1 MELSGGF
8 DFDDG
13 LIGHVV
19 GPNIT
24 PHHETGIGKW
34 TEAQIATALRYGTRP
49 DGTII
54 GPPMPVATYHEMS
67 DDDLAA
73 IAKYLHTMKPIRHAV
88 GRTQF
93 KNPPAAHDS
102 KRVHIEAPPRQ
113 DKVAYGAYLAGPVA
127 HCVGCHTV
135 LREDGR
141 SLDQRS
147 LYAGGRELPNYA
159 DAAKTVLSRNITS
172 GPDQGIGKWS
182 DDDIKR
188 AITHGIRPDGTRLT
202 QTMPSNWYRGI
213 APADLDAIVTF
224 LRTLPPL
231 KTPQSIPT
239 N

>member
-1 MELSGGF
+1 
-8 DFDDG
+8 
-13 LIGHVV
+13 
-19 GPNIT
+19 
-24 PHHETGIGKW
+24 
-34 TEAQIATALRYGTRP
+34 
-49 DGTII
+49 
-54 GPPMPVATYHEMS
+54 
-67 DDDLAA
+67 
-73 IAKYLHTMKPIRHAV
+73 
-88 GRTQF
+88 
-93 KNPPAAHDS
+93 
-102 KRVHIEAPPRQ
+102 
-113 DKVAYGAYLAGPVA
+113 
-127 HCVGCHTV
+127 
-135 LREDGR
+135 
-141 SLDQRS
+141 
-147 LYAGGRELPNYA
+147 LPNYA